1 MGDKTGYHLRD
12 ERKGSVTY
20 DDTSGLDLFD
30 ETATAVGNFPQAL
43 RGYDKGA
50 VDAYVRDVEA
60 QLSRAKAQ
68 IRQQQKQLAAA
79 AAKSDDTDFSK
90 LGAHARGM
98 LRSAEAQA
106 NELLTTAQSKAKEI
120 IALAEAEAER
130 KAEDAVETAESS
142 RAKSADSFAELRKQL
157 SEQNAA
163 DLAGVKDQAG
173 MIREAAQREAEQVV
187 AEAQARAQLLLDKN
201 NTECETKVAEAERH
215 YAEQQVALAQQK
227 EADLAALSL
236 AQEEAASKLAALIED
251 ARGQAE
257 GFQAKIESDA
267 DTWDQRREAVLAEAE
282 RIRQAAEAEAESIL
296 TSARKEAKTVHAD
309 AIRIAEA
316 KKAKLESRVD
326 LLSGRHKAILDQLN
340 ELSALAGK
348 SVVEYG
354 DPTKEAD
361 VEDLDIAPVAEESV
375 EEAESAVVEETVAL
389 GSNKGE

>member
-1 MGDKTGYHLRD
+1 M
-12 ERKGSVTY
+12 TY

-30 ETATAVGNFPQAL
+30 ETATAVGNFPQSL

-68 IRQQQKQLAAA
+68 IRQQQKNLAAA

-106 NELLTTAQSKAKEI
+106 NELLTTAQSKAREI
-120 IALAEAEAER
+120 LAQAEAEAER
-130 KAEDAVETAESS
+130 KSEEAVATVEDS

-157 SEQNAA
+157 SDQNAA

-173 MIREAAQREAEQVV
+173 MIRDAAKLEADQIVTEAK
-187 AEAQARAQLLLDKN
+187 AQAQLIAEKN
-201 NTECETKVAEAERH
+201 NTECESKLAEAERH
-215 YAEQQVALAQQK
+215 YAEQQVALTQQK
-227 EADLAALSL
+227 EADLASL
-236 AQEEAASKLAALIED
+236 KLAHEDAAGKLAALVED
-251 ARGQAE
+251 ARTQAA

-267 DTWDQRREAVLAEAE
+267 QTWDQRREAVLAEAE
-282 RIRQAAEAEAESIL
+282 RIRQAAEAEASSIR
-296 TSARKEAKTVHAD
+296 SAARKEAKTVHAE
-309 AIRIAEA
+309 AIRVAEA

-326 LLSGRHKAILDQLN
+326 LLTGRHKAILSQLN

-354 DPTKEAD
+354 DTDKEAPAELD
-361 VEDLDIAPVAEESV
+361 EPEVEAPEAPVEAQADLPVSEESV
-375 EEAESAVVEETVAL
+375 VLDSDEQA
-389 GSNKGE
+389 K